1 MSTIEKAVE
10 KLAQK
15 NSSQETEQG
24 SMLSIPE
31 SAQANSDF
39 FLDNNGSGSSDDSSA
54 LESATAMAVDQPE
67 FKIDVDESQSI
78 QPEVSQKS
86 VHKIPLA
93 HLESMGLISTHNP
106 RSQIAEEFRGI
117 KRPLLRNV
125 DGHGAERVEDANL
138 IMVTSSFQ
146 GEGKTFSAVNLMLS
160 ISMEKDKTVLFV
172 DADIAKASAGKMLG
186 IPDDAPGLIDVI
198 ERGGV
203 GFEEVILPT
212 NIPNVKVIPAGRV
225 NEHSTELLA
234 SERMQTLMKEL
245 STRYSDRII
254 IFDSPPFL
262 QTSEASVLANSMGQ
276 IVFVVESE
284 KTSPDMIS
292 QAVSQIG
299 EDKVI
304 GMVLNKTKRY
314 PWDRHLHGYGYGYG
328 YGYGSDSDRGRI
340 SESQAS

>member
-15 NSSQETEQG
+15 NSSQETEQD

-31 SAQANSDF
+31 SIQTDSDF
-39 FLDNNGSGSSDDSSA
+39 FLDNSMGSSDDSGV
-54 LESATAMAVDQPE
+54 LESVIVGEQAELKADVEEPQPNQFE
-67 FKIDVDESQSI
+67 IT
-78 QPEVSQKS
+78 QKS
-86 VHKIPLA
+86 VHTLPLA
-93 HLESMGLISTHNP
+93 HLESMGLVSRNNP
-106 RSQIAEEFRGI
+106 KSQIAEEFRGI
-117 KRPLLRNV
+117 KRPLLRNIDSQGV
-125 DGHGAERVEDANL
+125 GDANL
-138 IMVTSSFQ
+138 IMVTSCFQ
-146 GEGKTFSAVNLMLS
+146 GEGKTFSAINLMLS
-160 ISMEKDKTVLFV
+160 VSMEKDKTVLFV
-172 DADIAKASAGKMLG
+172 DADIAKASSGKILG
-186 IPDDAPGLIDVI
+186 IPDDAPGLIDVL
-198 ERGGV
+198 EHGSV

-212 NIPNVKVIPAGRV
+212 IIPNIKIIPAGKL

-245 STRYSDRII
+245 SARYPDRII

-276 IVFVVESE
+276 IMFVVESE
-284 KTSPDMIS
+284 KTSPDMVS

-299 EDKVI
+299 EDKII

-328 YGYGSDSDRGRI
+328 YGYGSDRGRI
-340 SESQAS
+340 SESQVD

>member
-15 NSSQETEQG
+15 NSSQETEQD

-31 SAQANSDF
+31 SAQESSDF
-39 FLDNNGSGSSDDSSA
+39 LLDSNSVGSSDDSRV
-54 LESATAMAVDQPE
+54 LESTMAVDQSE
-67 FKIDVDESQSI
+67 LKANVDEFQSS
-78 QPEVSQKS
+78 QPEAIQKS

-93 HLESMGLISTHNP
+93 YLESIGFISTHNP

-125 DGHGAERVEDANL
+125 DGHGAEQIEDANL
-138 IMVTSSFQ
+138 IMVTSCFQ
-146 GEGKTFSAVNLMLS
+146 GEGKTFSALNLMLS

-172 DADIAKASAGKMLG
+172 DADIARASAGKVLG
-186 IPDDAPGLIDVI
+186 IPDNAPGLIDVI
-198 ERGGV
+198 EREGV

-212 NIPNVKVIPAGRV
+212 NIPNVKIIPAGRA

-234 SERMQTLMKEL
+234 SERMQALMKEL
-245 STRYSDRII
+245 SIRYSDRII
-254 IFDSPPFL
+254 IFDAPPFL

-284 KTSPDMIS
+284 KTSPDMIN

-314 PWDRHLHGYGYGYG
+314 PWDRHTHGYGYG
-328 YGYGSDSDRGRI
+328 YGYGSDSDRSRM

>member
-15 NSSQETEQG
+15 NSSQETEQD

-31 SAQANSDF
+31 SAQADTDF
-39 FLDNNGSGSSDDSSA
+39 FLDNNSMDSSDDSA
-54 LESATAMAVDQPE
+54 VLESAWDMAENQAE
-67 FKIDVDESQSI
+67 LKADVDEPQSNK
-78 QPEVSQKS
+78 PEVSQKN
-86 VHKIPLA
+86 VHQLPLA
-93 HLESMGLISTHNP
+93 YLESMGLISMHNP
-106 RSQIAEEFRGI
+106 KSQIAEEFRGI

-125 DGHGAERVEDANL
+125 DGQGAEQVENANL

-146 GEGKTFSAVNLMLS
+146 GEGKTFSAINLMLS

-172 DADIAKASAGKMLG
+172 DADIAKASAGKVLG
-186 IPDDAPGLIDVI
+186 VPDGALGLIDVI
-198 ERGGV
+198 EHGGV

-212 NIPNVKVIPAGRV
+212 NIPNIKIIPAGKAD
-225 NEHSTELLA
+225 EHSTELLA
-234 SERMQTLMKEL
+234 SERMQALMKEL
-245 STRYSDRII
+245 SARYPDRII

-276 IVFVVESE
+276 IMFVVESE

-292 QAVSQIG
+292 QAIGMIG

-304 GMVLNKTKRY
+304 GMVLNKTKQY

-328 YGYGSDSDRGRI
+328 YGYGSDSDRGRV
-340 SESQAS
+340 SGTQAG

>member
-15 NSSQETEQG
+15 KFSQEAEKD

-31 SAQANSDF
+31 SAQADSDF
-39 FLDNNGSGSSDDSSA
+39 CLDNNSMGSSDDSA
-54 LESATAMAVDQPE
+54 VLESAMAKNVDQAELQVDTDEPQSSPP
-67 FKIDVDESQSI
+67 KII
-78 QPEVSQKS
+78 QKS
-86 VHKIPLA
+86 IHQIPLA
-93 HLESMGLISTHNP
+93 RLESMGLVSTHKP

-117 KRPLLRNV
+117 KRPLLMNI
-125 DGHGAERVEDANL
+125 DGRGAGQVEDANL

-146 GEGKTFSAVNLMLS
+146 GEGKTFSAINLMLS
-160 ISMEKDKTVLFV
+160 IAMEKNKTVLFV

-198 ERGGV
+198 EHEDV
-203 GFEEVILPT
+203 GFEAVILPT
-212 NIPNVKVIPAGRV
+212 NIPNVKIIPAGKA

-234 SERMQTLMKEL
+234 SERMQSLMKEL
-245 STRYSDRII
+245 STRYRDRIV

-292 QAVSQIG
+292 QAVSQIA

-304 GMVLNKTKRY
+304 GMVLNKTKPY

-328 YGYGSDSDRGRI
+328 YGYDSDSDRGRV
-340 SESQAS
+340 SEKQVG

>member
-15 NSSQETEQG
+15 NSSQETEQD

-31 SAQANSDF
+31 SAQINSDF
-39 FLDNNGSGSSDDSSA
+39 FLDDSIDSPDDSGV
-54 LESATAMAVDQPE
+54 LENVIVGEQAELKADVEEPQPNQ
-67 FKIDVDESQSI
+67 F
-78 QPEVSQKS
+78 EVTQKS
-86 VHKIPLA
+86 VHKLPLA
-93 HLESMGLISTHNP
+93 HLESMGLVSRNNP
-106 RSQIAEEFRGI
+106 KSQIAEEFRGI
-117 KRPLLRNV
+117 KRPLLRNIDSQGV
-125 DGHGAERVEDANL
+125 GDANL
-138 IMVTSSFQ
+138 IMVTSCFQ
-146 GEGKTFSAVNLMLS
+146 GEGKTFSAINLMLS
-160 ISMEKDKTVLFV
+160 VSMEKDKTVLFV
-172 DADIAKASAGKMLG
+172 DADIAKASAGKILG
-186 IPDDAPGLIDVI
+186 IPDDATGLIDVL
-198 ERGGV
+198 EHGSV

-212 NIPNVKVIPAGRV
+212 NISNIKIIPAGKL

-234 SERMQTLMKEL
+234 SERMQALMKEL
-245 STRYSDRII
+245 SARYPDRII

-276 IVFVVESE
+276 IMFVVESE
-284 KTSPDMIS
+284 KTSPDMVS

-328 YGYGSDSDRGRI
+328 YGYGTDRGRV
-340 SESQAS
+340 SESQVD